1 MPLNPNIF
9 TGPRSVL
16 LPTSSRCERFISPTL
31 YVQHDPP
38 CRSQLTLH
46 RILGTRLLQ
55 FGTRCQ
61 TRTRAR
67 YSCSTHDFLVMIV
80 TVIFTQ
86 IKVLHAYCML
96 HAQHTAQ
103 ITQLVFV
110 YVDSSFFCL
119 ARYHFLLQYINSFRD
134 GASHNRSGTAYSS
147 HSHGPQE

>member
-1 MPLNPNIF
+1 
-9 TGPRSVL
+9 
-16 LPTSSRCERFISPTL
+16 
-31 YVQHDPP
+31 
-38 CRSQLTLH
+38 
-46 RILGTRLLQ
+46 
-55 FGTRCQ
+55 
-61 TRTRAR
+61 
-67 YSCSTHDFLVMIV
+67 MIV

-147 HSHGPQE
+147 HSHGPQERADARPDSAAHDGTNAYVAAGLLAGFTYVPGALQRI